1 MIAKQFA
8 VGFSFATLLLIAG
21 IFSAH
26 AAVVEANAGGF
37 AVEEK
42 AHIAVSPAK
51 LYAALIHPESWWNS
65 EHTFSQD
72 AKNLS
77 LDAKAGGCLCEAL
90 PGGGSVAHLTVAAV
104 MPNNT
109 LRLRG
114 AMGPFQG
121 QGVDGAL
128 TFMLKASGDG
138 TDLVLENN
146 VGGFVK
152 GGMGKWPEAADG
164 MLTDLVAHL
173 KYYAEN
179 GKAMPANPPAK

>member
-1 MIAKQFA
+1 MSMTKQFA
-8 VGFSFATLLLIAG
+8 IGGAVALLLIVGA
-21 IFSAH
+21 AK
-26 AAVVEANAGGF
+26 AAVVESTPQGF
-37 AVEEK
+37 AVEET
-42 AHIAVSPAK
+42 AHIGASPAK
-51 LYAALIHPESWWNS
+51 LYAALTHPENWWNS

-77 LDAKAGGCLCEAL
+77 LDPKAGGCLCETL
-90 PGGGSVAHLTVAAV
+90 PGGGSVQHLTVAAA
-104 MPNNT
+104 MPNKM

-128 TFMLKASGDG
+128 TFTLKAAGTG
-138 TDLVLENN
+138 TDLVLDNN
-146 VGGFVK
+146 VGGFIK
-152 GGMGKWPEAADG
+152 GGTGKWPQAADG

-179 GKAMPANPPAK
+179 GKPMPASPAK

>member
-1 MIAKQFA
+1 MRKFLT
-8 VGFSFATLLLIAG
+8 VTVVCLLSCGL
-21 IFSAH
+21 
-26 AAVVEANAGGF
+26 
-37 AVEEK
+37 
-42 AHIAVSPAK
+42 SPAEVTDQSANGFTIKIATIVRAGHEEVYDK
-51 LYAALIHPESWWNS
+51 LVHHIGDWWDS

-77 LDAKAGGCLCEAL
+77 LDAKAGGCLCETL
-90 PGGGSVAHLTVAAV
+90 PGGGSVQHLTVASV
-104 MPNNT
+104 MPDKT
-109 LRLRG
+109 IRFRG

-128 TFMLKASGDG
+128 TFTLKASGDG
-138 TDLVLENN
+138 TDLVLDNN

-152 GGMGKWPEAADG
+152 GGMGKWPQAADG

-179 GKAMPANPPAK
+179 GKTAPVK